1 MLVAERLS
9 PPLQVL
15 AEQRLRAFQVALG
28 VQRAE
33 VADRA
38 ERARVPVAERLS
50 LRLQRLA
57 VQRLRAVQVA
67 LVLQQRAEALP
78 SR

>member
-15 AEQRLRAFQVALG
+15 AEERLRAFQVALG
-28 VQRAE
+28 VQQRAE

-38 ERARVPVAERLS
+38 ERARVPVAEVKRS
-50 LRLQRLA
+50 LRRNG
-57 VQRLRAVQVA
+57 
-67 LVLQQRAEALP
+67 
-78 SR
+78 SSN